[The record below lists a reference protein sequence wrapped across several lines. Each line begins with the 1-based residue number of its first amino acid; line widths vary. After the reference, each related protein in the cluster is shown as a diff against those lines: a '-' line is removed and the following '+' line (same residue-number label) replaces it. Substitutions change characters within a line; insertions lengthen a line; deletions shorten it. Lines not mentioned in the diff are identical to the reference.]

1 MEKSVIPQLFNYGE
15 HEVRVLIN
23 EGEPWFSAEDVC
35 RILGLRNPTMAVGR
49 LDDDEKGLRTMDT
62 LGGRQ
67 SMWTVNEYGLYSLVL
82 GSRKFEA
89 KVFKRWII
97 HEVIP
102 SIRKTGSYSTGLTPT
117 EALLRSVQLLAKQ
130 ERELNGVKQAQHIS
144 QAALVA
150 HEFALTTSTKGSP
163 KKLR

>member
-62 LGGRQ
+62 LGDGKACGR
-67 SMWTVNEYGLYSLVL
+67 SMNMDCT
-82 GSRKFEA
+82 
-89 KVFKRWII
+89 
-97 HEVIP
+97 H
-102 SIRKTGSYSTGLTPT
+102 
-117 EALLRSVQLLAKQ
+117 
-130 ERELNGVKQAQHIS
+130 
-144 QAALVA
+144 
-150 HEFALTTSTKGSP
+150 
-163 KKLR
+163 